1 MRKTRL
7 ILNRLVKYPIP
18 FRNVETQREVSPN
31 DFSDFRGF

>member
-7 ILNRLVKYPIP
+7 ILNCLVKYPIP
-18 FRNVETQREVSPN
+18 FRNVETERGVILN